1 MIYKGKFSISK
12 EDYEYYKK
20 LLDLD
25 FNTDKKEMEKLGAK
39 IYDYIE
45 IGCVEFS
52 NGNYL
57 TIDLC
62 SGCSNYF
69 DNVVLYDMY
78 GTEIDV
84 LDCNYE
90 IGSFETDYGNDMY
103 IVEMEM
109 LK

>member
-1 MIYKGKFSISK
+1 MVYKGKFTIK
-12 EDYEYYKK
+12 KGDLEHYKR
-20 LLDLD
+20 LLEIET
-25 FNTDKKEMEKLGAK
+25 FEKLNEEEMNRIGAK
-39 IYDYIE
+39 KDDYIE

-78 GTEIDV
+78 GTEIEL

-90 IGSFETDYGNDMY
+90 IGNLSIN